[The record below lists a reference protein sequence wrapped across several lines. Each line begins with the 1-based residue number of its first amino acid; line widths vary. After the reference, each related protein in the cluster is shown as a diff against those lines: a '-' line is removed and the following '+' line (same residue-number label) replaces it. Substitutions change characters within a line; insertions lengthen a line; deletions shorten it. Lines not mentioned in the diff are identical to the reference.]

1 MNFLPTLSLID
12 NLTTQINY
20 IQEMIKQRQNSDNP
34 EQASDEILA
43 LQKNLA
49 ELQQAQKN
57 FNTQNNNNTSK
68 ILFEDRNDRITF
80 SREGS
85 TVGSFTQS
93 PINAINNNN
102 NNRSRSVSFTRGNS
116 SFDLK
121 QSYPGPS
128 LPTSSSFVRSS
139 QKLTNYENQRPMS
152 PLAQFGNMTLSPKM
166 GKSSSNSKHISKNK
180 VSSNPFGDDFT
191 DEED

>member
-1 MNFLPTLSLID
+1 
-12 NLTTQINY
+12 
-20 IQEMIKQRQNSDNP
+20 MIKQRQNSNNP
-34 EQASDEILA
+34 EEASDEILA

-57 FNTQNNNNTSK
+57 FNTQNNNGK
-68 ILFEDRNDRITF
+68 IFEDRSDRITF

-93 PINAINNNN
+93 PINTINSNK
-102 NNRSRSVSFTRGNS
+102 SRSVSFTRGNS

-139 QKLTNYENQRPMS
+139 QKLNENQRPMS
-152 PLAQFGNMTLSPKM
+152 PLAQFGNMTLSPKL
-166 GKSSSNSKHISKNK
+166 GKSSSNSKNKNK

-191 DEED
+191 DEDD